1 MMKQQGYSL
10 LEVLISVV
18 VMAIG
23 MLGIAALQANA
34 IRYNQSAQLRAIAIT
49 QVGNMADR
57 MLANST
63 GIDAGAYDNISGIP
77 SNPSCSPC
85 SSTLVAQR
93 DAFEWNTLNAQLLP
107 NGQGTVT
114 RNGTRLLI
122 TMRWDNGRTGVTG
135 LNCSGIPTVD
145 LTCLSMEVQL

>member
-1 MMKQQGYSL
+1 MKKQQGYSL
-10 LEVLISVV
+10 LEVLVSVV
-18 VMAIG
+18 VLSIG

-34 IRYNQSAQLRAIAIT
+34 IKYNQSAHLRAVAIT

-63 GIDAGAYDNISGIP
+63 GVNAGAYDNISGTP
-77 SNPSCSPC
+77 SNPSCSVC
-85 SSTLVAQR
+85 TSTQVAQR
-93 DAFEWNTLNAQLLP
+93 DAHEWNTINSQLLP

-114 RNGTRLLI
+114 RNGDRLLI
-122 TMRWDNGRTGVTG
+122 TMQWDNDRTGASGT
-135 LNCSGIPTVD
+135 NCSGDTSVD